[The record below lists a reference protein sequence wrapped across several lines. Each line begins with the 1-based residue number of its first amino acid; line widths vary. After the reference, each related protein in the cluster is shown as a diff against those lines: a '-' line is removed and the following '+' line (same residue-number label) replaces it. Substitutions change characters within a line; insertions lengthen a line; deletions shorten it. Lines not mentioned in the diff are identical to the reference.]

1 MVKGDRNVYDNAL
14 TGVAAAVVVAVLL
27 LLGDRSNGDGGMRR
41 RRGIPAAESG
51 AGADLGGCCSCWG
64 ASAAG
69 TIEAAVLSL
78 QSCGRFCAVCAGAA
92 DSFGDRHEQA
102 HECGVVAID
111 ADAADETDD
120 NGVAALA
127 EVAEVAVVAVEA
139 LEPML
144 DNDTALS
151 LEFVREMTA
160 AAAPK
165 PPMPWGDADVGVDLP
180 DTMMALSPTGLAT
193 ALRKS
198 V

>member
-1 MVKGDRNVYDNAL
+1 MVKGDRNVYDSAL
-14 TGVAAAVVVAVLL
+14 TGVAAAVLVAVLL

-51 AGADLGGCCSCWG
+51 AGADNGGCCCCCWG

-69 TIEAAVLSL
+69 TIEAAALSL

-111 ADAADETDD
+111 ADETDD
-120 NGVAALA
+120 SGVAAPA
-127 EVAEVAVVAVEA
+127 EVAEVAVVAVEV

-144 DNDTALS
+144 DSDTALS
-151 LEFVREMTA
+151 LEFVREMTDA
-160 AAAPK
+160 VAAPK
-165 PPMPWGDADVGVDLP
+165 QPMPWGDASVGVDLP